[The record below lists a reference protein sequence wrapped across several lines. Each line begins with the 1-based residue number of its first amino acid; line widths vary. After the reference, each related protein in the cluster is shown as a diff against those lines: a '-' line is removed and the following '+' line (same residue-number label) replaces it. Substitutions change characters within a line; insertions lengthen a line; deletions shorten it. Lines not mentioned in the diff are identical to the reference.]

1 MIDYITSDLFVFWFF
16 LLCLLCLF
24 LIVNMKEFEITFK
37 DLNSGSLFSQDNL
50 SLGNKQTQLN
60 QANRAADARA
70 KVSRL
75 AHLKK
80 IGVKS

>member
-1 MIDYITSDLFVFWFF
+1 MSWDIKVKKIK
-16 LLCLLCLF
+16 
-24 LIVNMKEFEITFK
+24 IGRIIKEFEITFK

>member
-1 MIDYITSDLFVFWFF
+1 LSWDIKVKKIK
-16 LLCLLCLF
+16 
-24 LIVNMKEFEITFK
+24 IGRIIKEFEITFK

>member
-1 MIDYITSDLFVFWFF
+1 LSWDIKVKKIK
-16 LLCLLCLF
+16 
-24 LIVNMKEFEITFK
+24 IGRIIKEFEITFK

-60 QANRAADARA
+60 QAHRAADTRA

-75 AHLKK
+75 THLKK
-80 IGVKS
+80 IGLKS